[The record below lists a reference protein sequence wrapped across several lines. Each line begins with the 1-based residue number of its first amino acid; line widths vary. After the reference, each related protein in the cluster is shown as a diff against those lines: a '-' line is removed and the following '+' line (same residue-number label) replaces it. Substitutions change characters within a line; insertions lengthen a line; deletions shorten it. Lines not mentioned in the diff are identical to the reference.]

1 MERSTGTVR
10 NRNGNYARVQ
20 GYVRIRRVGS
30 PTNSASQN
38 SFSDNSGTYIR
49 QMVFLIID
57 NMLIIRLT
65 VLAKDFLFQTLD
77 LVMVEF
83 KKDKMQKSD
92 LELTD
97 VKVDRQIS
105 GGLM

>member
-1 MERSTGTVR
+1 
-10 NRNGNYARVQ
+10 
-20 GYVRIRRVGS
+20 
-30 PTNSASQN
+30 
-38 SFSDNSGTYIR
+38 
-49 QMVFLIID
+49 
-57 NMLIIRLT
+57 MLIIRLT